1 MEEMIAAAVSA
12 DMVPFERLM
21 QVLARPYEDQPEHVE
36 LKDPPRPE
44 EVVPATFC
52 GT

>member
-1 MEEMIAAAVSA
+1 MEEMIAAAVA
-12 DMVPFERLM
+12 GDYAPFHRLNT
-21 QVLARPYEDQPEHVE
+21 VLSTPYEDQLEADDLTRAP
-36 LKDPPRPE
+36 LPE